1 VQSPFVRGDENRDLG
16 FGSVLAKESRTRLM
30 NHDGSYNVVR
40 EGLHPL
46 ESLSLYHYLLTVTW
60 PRFLALVAGTYLLAN
75 AFFGALY
82 MLCGPGAVRGM
93 DARTPAEHYL
103 SAFFFSVHTFA
114 TIGYGTLAPSSLAA
128 NLLVTVESLVGLLGF
143 AVATGVVFARF
154 SRPVARIIF
163 SRNAV
168 VAPYRGITAFEFR
181 IVNGRSNQ
189 IIELEATLTMNRL
202 KADGSGA
209 REFFELALERDHVA
223 LLPMSWT
230 LVHPIDQSSPL
241 YGVSEEEMRESD
253 AEFFILLTGMDE
265 TFAQQV
271 HARSSY
277 KPSEIVWGARFTSIL
292 HRAPSGAMAVDVG
305 HIHEIERVELP
316 PAYVQPALA
325 LPAADV
331 ASADGTSPTP
341 APAGG

>member
-1 VQSPFVRGDENRDLG
+1 VRSPFVQADESRDLG
-16 FGSVLAKESRTRLM
+16 FGSVLAQESRTRLM

-60 PRFLALVAGTYLLAN
+60 PRFLALTAATYLLAN
-75 AFFGALY
+75 AFFAALFV
-82 MLCGPGAVRGM
+82 LCGPGAVRGM
-93 DARTPAEHYL
+93 DGHTPFEHYL

-114 TIGYGTLAPSSLAA
+114 TIGYGSMAPAGLGA
-128 NLLVTVESLVGLLGF
+128 NLLVTGESLVGLLGF

-163 SRNAV
+163 SRSALI
-168 VAPYRGITAFEFR
+168 APYRGISAFQFR

-189 IIELEATLTMNRL
+189 IIELEATLTLNKL
-202 KADGSGA
+202 KSDGSGA

-223 LLPMSWT
+223 LLPMTWT
-230 LVHPIDQSSPL
+230 LVHPIDQGSPL
-241 YGVSEEEMRESD
+241 FGMSEEELRDSD
-253 AEFFILLTGMDE
+253 AEFFILLTGIDE

-277 KPSEIVWGARFTSIL
+277 KPTEIVWGARFASIL
-292 HRAPSGAMAVDVG
+292 HRAPGGAMAVNVAR
-305 HIHEIERVELP
+305 IHEIEHVDLP
-316 PAYVQPALA
+316 APHARPALA
-325 LPAADV
+325 LPPVEV
-331 ASADGTSPTP
+331 ASADGTEAAP
-341 APAGG
+341 APAGN

>member
-1 VQSPFVRGDENRDLG
+1 MQSPFVKADESRDLG
-16 FGSVLAKESRTRLM
+16 FGSVLARESGTRLM

-40 EGLHPL
+40 EGLRPL
-46 ESLSLYHYLLTVTW
+46 QSLSLYHYLLTASW
-60 PRFLALVAGTYLLAN
+60 PRFLGIVSVAYLLAN
-75 AFFGALY
+75 AFFAALF
-82 MLCGPGAVRGM
+82 MLCGPGAVRGL
-93 DARTPAEHYL
+93 DGTTPAEHYL

-114 TIGYGTLAPSSLAA
+114 TIGYGTMAPGTLAA
-128 NLLVTVESLVGLLGF
+128 NVLVTFESLVGLLGF

-163 SRNAV
+163 SNSAII
-168 VAPYRGITAFEFR
+168 APYRGITAFEFR

-202 KADGSGA
+202 KPDGSGA

-230 LVHPIDQSSPL
+230 LVHPIDASSPL
-241 YGVSEEEMRESD
+241 YGVTEQQMRDSD
-253 AEFFILLTGMDE
+253 AEFFILLTGIDE

-277 KPSEIVWGARFTSIL
+277 KPAEIVWGARFTSIL
-292 HRAPSGAMAVDVG
+292 HRAPNGAMAVNVA
-305 HIHEIERVELP
+305 HIHDLERVELP
-316 PAYVQPALA
+316 AELVQSALA
-325 LPAADV
+325 LPAIAPPP
-331 ASADGTSPTP
+331 ADGNAVT

>member
-1 VQSPFVRGDENRDLG
+1 VRSPFVQVDESRDLG
-16 FGSVLAKESRTRLM
+16 FGSVLARESPTRLM
-30 NHDGSYNVVR
+30 NPDGSYNVVR

-46 ESLSLYHYLLTVTW
+46 ESLSLYHYLLTVSW
-60 PRFLALVAGTYLLAN
+60 PSFLALVAASYLLAN
-75 AFFGALY
+75 AFFGALFV
-82 MLCGPGAVRGM
+82 LCGPGAVRGM
-93 DARTPAEHYL
+93 DGRTPLEHYL

-114 TIGYGTLAPSSLAA
+114 TIGYGSMAPATLAA

-163 SRNAV
+163 SRNSI
-168 VAPYRGITAFEFR
+168 VAPYRGITAFQFR

-189 IIELEATLTMNRL
+189 IIELEATLTMNRR
-202 KADGSGA
+202 KPDGSGA

-230 LVHPIDQSSPL
+230 LVHPIDQNSPL
-241 YGVSEEEMRESD
+241 FGFTESELRDSD
-253 AEFFILLTGMDE
+253 AEFFILLTGIDE

-277 KPSEIVWGARFTSIL
+277 KPAEIVWGARFASIL
-292 HRAPSGAMAVDVG
+292 HRTPGGAMAVNVAR
-305 HIHEIERVELP
+305 IHEMERVELP
-316 PAYVQPALA
+316 EQYAQPALA
-325 LPAADV
+325 LSTAEAPSGDGAA
-331 ASADGTSPTP
+331 A
-341 APAGG
+341 APVPPGG